1 MCLVWETEDRER
13 GVVKVNKNKDHF
25 LENLTSQ
32 GCGWAQWEGLMGWLG
47 VHGMEGVLDR
57 DEGWMRKCV
66 AGERAFT
73 TMEMKRGWVG
83 GDLVS
88 H

>member
-1 MCLVWETEDRER
+1 MVGLQM
-13 GVVKVNKNKDHF
+13 VNG
-25 LENLTSQ
+25 E
-32 GCGWAQWEGLMGWLG
+32 
-47 VHGMEGVLDR
+47 EGVLDR

-66 AGERAFT
+66 AGARAFT